1 MNVVIDITLCEKSI
15 RNARLDFIIF
25 KEERVGFID
34 SSLHAFKIFNLV
46 IVNAS
51 VCMSKKAIQ

>member
-25 KEERVGFID
+25 KEERVGFIG

-46 IVNAS
+46 IVYA
-51 VCMSKKAIQ
+51 